1 MEEVPTNSML
11 NEQDNTVEI
20 CDQSSIGESS
30 GNGDSN
36 NQMNEGGW
44 EDYTIQSDSSV
55 KGIILKII
63 NITLLIL

>member
-1 MEEVPTNSML
+1 ML

-36 NQMNEGGW
+36 NQMNEGG
-44 EDYTIQSDSSV
+44 
-55 KGIILKII
+55 
-63 NITLLIL
+63 